1 MQSVVELIQKIA
13 GGELAGFV
21 DVYPEPQKPVHANV
35 TVEKI
40 NKVLGTQLTGAD
52 IADVFA
58 CLGLPYKEEVG
69 VFEVSVP
76 FERLDL
82 SIPEDLVEEV
92 ARITGYDKILA
103 VPLPPFDK
111 QPEIN
116 KNFAAAERV
125 REELVKEGYSEVY
138 TSVFADKGERMVLN
152 KVDSVR
158 PYLRDSLLPG
168 LTDALAKNKP
178 NKDPLGLKEIKL
190 FEIGTVWKDGKELVM
205 IGTVS
210 EKEKA
215 SEVLL
220 GNAFQG
226 ESLDY
231 GNLPLS
237 VATRFEPFSKYPYVV
252 RDIAIWVP
260 NGTEPAGV
268 LEILKKEAGEL
279 AHKIWLFDRF
289 EKAGRTSLAY
299 RLIFQSFSRTLIE
312 EEVNQIMAKISGIL
326 LGKGFEIR

>member
-1 MQSVVELIQKIA
+1 
-13 GGELAGFV
+13 
-21 DVYPEPQKPVHANV
+21 
-35 TVEKI
+35 
-40 NKVLGTQLTGAD
+40 
-52 IADVFA
+52 
-58 CLGLPYKEEVG
+58 
-69 VFEVSVP
+69 
-76 FERLDL
+76 
-82 SIPEDLVEEV
+82 
-92 ARITGYDKILA
+92 
-103 VPLPPFDK
+103 
-111 QPEIN
+111 
-116 KNFAAAERV
+116 
-125 REELVKEGYSEVY
+125 
-138 TSVFADKGERMVLN
+138 
-152 KVDSVR
+152 
-158 PYLRDSLLPG
+158 
-168 LTDALAKNKP
+168 
-178 NKDPLGLKEIKL
+178 
-190 FEIGTVWKDGKELVM
+190 M

-312 EEVNQIMAKISGIL
+312 EEVNQIMAKIGGIL
-326 LGKGFEIR
+326 GDKGFEIR